1 MFKEGRTVS
10 ISAILGNALSGL
22 NASQAGLQT
31 ASTNISNVNT
41 PGYARVDANIV
52 SRNVAGAG
60 LGVNVQDLRR
70 ITDRFLLAASLNA
83 NGDAAAG
90 KAKADLL
97 DRLQAQFGTLDDA
110 GSLFARLNSAFAE
123 VGTAAL
129 DPASGVRRSSAVTDI
144 QFLFDEFARLDGEI
158 QSTRSEAQRQIG
170 LGIDQANA
178 LLTQINNL
186 NSDITRG
193 RLQGDST
200 GAENRQEAL
209 LTELSSLLD
218 IKVERSQSGAAIVR
232 TADGVLLLG
241 QFQVTLEGPGAG
253 PASPGQS
260 FAPIQGRTPSGELI
274 ALQSHI
280 TNGSLRGYLDLRDKE
295 LPALAQE
302 LSELAAGAAD
312 ALNAAHNNAAAVPPP
327 AVLKGRN
334 TGLLGTDAL
343 QFTGKT
349 SLAVADAN
357 GALVR
362 RVDIDFDAGT
372 LSVDGGAATAFTA
385 TIDGIATALNTALG
399 GLGSASF
406 ANGALNLSA
415 SGGNG
420 LALVQDQV
428 APSDRAGQGF
438 SQFFGLNDLV
448 TSARPSRFD
457 TGLDGTETLGLA
469 AGGALSFTVTG
480 PGGRTTAQISV
491 PVTGASINDYLA
503 ALNNT
508 ATGVGKFATF
518 SLDANGALVQTPAS
532 GAEAYT
538 VTLSNDTTLRGSTG
552 LSFSQI
558 FGLGDAVRATRAS
571 AFAVRTDIAANPD
584 LLGLAQLELGA
595 STAVGDTVLGR
606 GDGRGG
612 QAIQQALQQ
621 NRPFQ
626 SAGALS
632 GITSSLSD
640 FAGRFVTDVGSR
652 AARAASQADTA
663 SALKQEAG
671 LKLANAQGVNI
682 DEELARMTQF
692 QQSYNASARLIQA
705 AKELTDTL
713 LSLI

>member
-1 MFKEGRTVS
+1 MS
-10 ISAILGNALSGL
+10 INTILGNALSGL
-22 NASQAGLQT
+22 NASQAGLQS

-41 PGYARVDANIV
+41 PGYARVDTNVV
-52 SRNVAGAG
+52 SRNVAGAS
-60 LGVNVQDLRR
+60 LGVKVEDLRR
-70 ITDRFLLAASLNA
+70 ITDRFLQAASLSA

-90 KAKADLL
+90 QARADLL

-110 GSLFARLNSAFAE
+110 GSLFARLNTAFAE
-123 VGTAAL
+123 VGKAAL
-129 DPASGVRRSSAVTDI
+129 DPASGVRRSSAVTDV
-144 QFLFDEFARLDGEI
+144 QFLLDEFARLDGEI
-158 QSTRSEAQRQIG
+158 RSSRTEAQRQIG
-170 LGIDQANA
+170 LGIDKINA
-178 LLTQINNL
+178 LLTQVREL

-200 GAENRQEAL
+200 GAENRQDAV
-209 LTELSSLLD
+209 LTELSSLID
-218 IKVERSQSGAAIVR
+218 IKVERAQSGAAIVR

-241 QFQVTLEGPGAG
+241 KFQVTLEGPGAG
-253 PASPGQS
+253 PASPGQE
-260 FAPIQGRTPSGELI
+260 FAQIQGRTPSGDLI
-274 ALQSHI
+274 ALQPHI
-280 TNGSLRGYLDLRDKE
+280 TSGSLRGYLDLRDKE
-295 LPALAQE
+295 LPALSQE

-327 AVLKGRN
+327 AVLSGRN

-343 QFTGKT
+343 NFTGKT
-349 SLAVADAN
+349 SLALADAN

-362 RVDIDFDAGT
+362 RIDIDFDAGS
-372 LSVDGGAATAFTA
+372 LSVDGGAPTAFTA
-385 TIDGIATALNTALG
+385 TIDGLATALNTALG
-399 GLGSASF
+399 ALGSASF
-406 ANGALNLSA
+406 ANGALTLSA

-420 LALVQDQV
+420 LALLQDAA

-438 SQFFGLNDLV
+438 SHFFGLNDLV

-457 TGLDGTETLGLA
+457 TGLTGSETLGLA

-480 PGGRTTAQISV
+480 PGGRSTAQISV
-491 PVTGASINDYLA
+491 PVTGTTINDYLA

-508 ATGVGKFATF
+508 VTGLGKFATF

-532 GAEAYT
+532 GAEAYS
-538 VTLSNDTTLRGSTG
+538 VTLSSDTTTRGSTG

-571 AFAVRTDIAANPD
+571 AFAVRSDIAGNPD
-584 LLGLAQLELGA
+584 LLGLAQLELTA

-632 GITSSLSD
+632 GITGSLSD

-652 AARAASQADTA
+652 AARAASQSETA
-663 SALKQEAG
+663 VQLKQEASR
-671 LKLANAQGVNI
+671 KLANAQGVNI

-713 LSLI
+713 LSII